1 MLQGN
6 ILKNLENQLI
16 KLLECDILP
25 QKSYLAGGTAV
36 YFYFKHRISIDLD
49 FFTSMNFNPDIFIFK
64 LKNCFKHVYVELMEK
79 NSVILYISEEK
90 IKLSLFYFPYIL
102 LSKIHSYPVQNN
114 IICPIASLDDLEAM
128 KAIAISQR
136 GSIKD
141 FIDLYFL
148 LNKTGHCFDDIVKL
162 VIKKYKINR
171 EYEYQLKT
179 AFVYFDDAEKEYN
192 SIIMIKENNRNE
204 KIKMEE
210 WREIKSFF
218 YGFTK

>member
-6 ILKNLENQLI
+6 ILKNLETQLI

-25 QKSYLAGGTAV
+25 QESYLAGGTAV
-36 YFYFKHRISIDLD
+36 YFYF
-49 FFTSMNFNPDIFIFK
+49 
-64 LKNCFKHVYVELMEK
+64 
-79 NSVILYISEEK
+79 
-90 IKLSLFYFPYIL
+90 PYTL
-102 LSKIHSYPVQNN
+102 LSKIHSYPVKNN
-114 IICPIASLDDLEAM
+114 KLCPIASLDDLEAM

-148 LNKTGHCFDDIVKL
+148 LNKTGHCFNDIVEL
-162 VIKKYKINR
+162 VSKKYKIDR
-171 EYEYQLKT
+171 YEYQLKT
-179 AFVYFDDAEKEYN
+179 SFVYFDDAEREYD

-204 KIKMEE
+204 KIKMKE
-210 WREIKSFF
+210 WKEIKSFF